1 MMKNVTQWIT
11 ILLLCIQ
18 TIGYAQ
24 TKQLE
29 TSSEKREV
37 ITVKQKVNANIDMET
52 FKNFIGTY
60 FLAEADFELE
70 IVAEDNKMY
79 IISPFSKDILIQKN
93 ESTLR
98 EPTRGVDLERIANNK
113 NALKFTQNGYET
125 VIERVAVQNE
135 N

>member
-1 MMKNVTQWIT
+1 MKNVTQWIT